1 MIYWQINF
9 DEIYGYPMTLRASLL
24 LVLIIITLPGY
35 AAINTIKHVN
45 LRQIAVENGLSQNT
59 VNHFYEDSQGF
70 IWISTQAGL
79 NRFDGESMLQLND
92 LNNHVSGSQIN
103 SFLRDSQGNQ
113 WISTDHGL
121 IFVNRDQS
129 ISHLSHFPSQKKYQS
144 SADMLVGSSEK
155 NAENVWIFSWNGIYS
170 YRLKGRDIIQPD
182 SMSVFHSRQN
192 NLLSY
197 AEDNGR
203 FWLGSTQG
211 LYLFNPEDLGLVK
224 IDLSSGSSEHQA
236 FSKLSI
242 KAINK
247 LDNHQLLVSANQG
260 LFLLDITDT
269 NNVQL
274 KLLAKGYIS
283 NISIDNHLIY
293 FSNLQEIK
301 TYDSIS
307 QKISTLF
314 SLSDVLPEHSA
325 YKIKTVFVDSQ
336 HLLWIGTYSQG
347 AFVWDTQS
355 LSFESWN
362 SKTKNSNLRLNHD
375 FVWSIDEASQGN
387 FWIGTEAG
395 LNYFESEKQIIHS
408 IIDKNTSGT
417 TSENLKIYDLLET
430 EKHLWLASA
439 DGLLKYDRSNNT
451 LRSFFPQFKQ
461 KKRPFIVF
469 SLLSVQ
475 PEQIWLATNIG
486 ILIFNTDTK
495 SFSFDKHIMPRTSAK
510 PTRLLKYQNGLLWI
524 GLPDKLITYS
534 IDKKQTNT
542 IFKSEK
548 NANGSYALLM
558 DLTLNNGK
566 LWLTYKKNGIYIVD
580 LENNNKIVKHLYIS
594 SGFPDNTVYSLQSS
608 DGYIWASSTQGLIR
622 ISPDNYQHVIF
633 NHRDGLVSNE
643 FNEGAALKSKSG
655 YFLYGGPTGLTKI
668 VPSELKKWNR
678 KRPAII
684 TLVEVFSQHPSD
696 KQTFVS
702 DNDINLRNSQDR
714 INFSFSTFD
723 FASPEDWQ
731 YEYWLEGA
739 KQSQPRITKHPQLL
753 LSDFPSGET
762 TFSVRA
768 ILIKDGSRSAVSTL
782 RIIGT
787 ETPTFT
793 IPKTIGIYLVI
804 ILIVGWIAYRRYM
817 AKKNSRSLYR
827 QLEENEKRLE
837 LALLDDRRGVWDF
850 LINQD
855 DLESSSFIIY
865 QNKREPIRLTLKKYF
880 SMVHPEDIDH
890 TKKAWVEF
898 SSGNKLS
905 FFESYRSFFDQDWV
919 WNRVNGKVN
928 DYYASGHPKRATGI
942 WTNVNQEKK
951 IEDKL
956 NLYSHAFQSTQD
968 IVFIL
973 DNELII
979 TVVNQAYENATG
991 FSVDGMIGKSM
1002 VDIAFSRFTEK
1013 ETKNIKR
1020 QVQQNKRWHGESSV
1034 PRRNAPSFS
1043 VSIRINVITKDNRD
1057 SGYVVVMSD
1066 TSQIKRSEEAIFDVS
1081 FYDQTTGL
1089 PNKVLAFDRL
1099 RQLLEQCK
1107 NSNQKLSIIF
1117 LSLDHFRKIKA
1128 SFDADTVNA
1137 LLGSVSNRLLPY
1149 IQKDDVLARY
1159 EQDTF
1164 IIIHRHA
1171 SDDNDILH
1179 TVNQLLK
1186 EISKTFLINEHAID
1200 ITACA
1205 GISSYPDDG
1214 GNWSELITKSETALA
1229 QTKQQGEN
1237 LFKYYHEGSNK
1248 KALERINIENSL
1260 NQAIQSGELFLVYQP
1275 LLKLKT
1281 MKTIEL
1287 DVNLRWGM
1295 EDNRIV
1301 YPSQF
1306 LPIAEEIGMLDTIC
1320 DWQINSL
1327 FGSLNRWNQEGLRLN
1342 VNINLPVTYL
1352 IAPKTINLI
1361 REKLSLH
1368 HIAPT
1373 DIFIAI
1379 HENNLKTNISE
1390 LVEVMT
1396 ELKSIGIQL
1405 VLDGFGKSSASLQN
1419 LQKLQFHSIKL
1430 DRSLIRNIGK
1440 NKFNDRVIL
1449 GIISLL
1455 NDLRLGSVA
1464 KGIET
1469 QQQLD
1474 FLLQHKCGYGQ
1485 GYLFSDPLNE
1495 NQMRQY
1501 MLDHQ

>member
-1 MIYWQINF
+1 
-9 DEIYGYPMTLRASLL
+9 MTPKAILL
-24 LVLIIITLPGY
+24 LVLTIVTLSSN

-79 NRFDGESMLQLND
+79 NRFDGESIIQLNE
-92 LNNHVSGSQIN
+92 LNIDNHVNNPQVN
-103 SFLRDSQGNQ
+103 SFLQDRQGNH

-121 IFVNRDQS
+121 IFVNHDQS
-129 ISHLSHFPSQKKYQS
+129 ISHLSHFPSEQKYQS
-144 SADMLVGSSEK
+144 SADMLVGSFEK
-155 NAENVWIFSWNGIYS
+155 DAENIWIFSWNGIYR
-170 YRLKGRDIIQPD
+170 YRLKGRDIVQPD
-182 SMSVFHSRQN
+182 SMSVFHSQQN
-192 NLLSY
+192 NLLSF
-197 AEDNGR
+197 AKDNGR

-211 LYLFNPEDLGLVK
+211 LYLFNPENLDLVK

-236 FSKLSI
+236 FSNLSI

-247 LDNHQLLVSANQG
+247 LDNNQLLVTANQG
-260 LFLLDITDT
+260 LFLLDISDTD
-269 NNVQL
+269 NIQL
-274 KLLAKGYIS
+274 KRLAHGYIS
-283 NISIDNHLIY
+283 NVSIDNHLIY

-301 TYDSIS
+301 TYNSIS
-307 QKISTLF
+307 QQISTLF
-314 SLSDVLPEHSA
+314 SLADVLPEHSA

-355 LSFESWN
+355 LSFESWS
-362 SKTKNSNLRLNHD
+362 SKTKNKNLRLNHD
-375 FVWSIDEASQGN
+375 FIWSIDEASQGD

-408 IIDKNTSGT
+408 IIDKTTSGT
-417 TSENLKIYDLLET
+417 TSENLKIYDLLEI
-430 EKHLWLASA
+430 EKYLWLASA
-439 DGLLKYDRSNNT
+439 DGLLNYDRSNKK

-461 KKRPFIVF
+461 QERPFIVY
-469 SLLSVQ
+469 SILSVQ
-475 PEQIWLATNIG
+475 AEQIWLATNVG
-486 ILIFNTDTK
+486 ILKFDTDTET
-495 SFSFDKHIMPRTSAK
+495 FSFDKHIMPKHSAE
-510 PTRLLKYQNGLLWI
+510 PARLLKYQNDLLWI
-524 GLPDKLITYS
+524 GLPDKLVTYS

-542 IFKSEK
+542 IFEPGK
-548 NANGSYALLM
+548 NADGSRALLV
-558 DLTLNNGK
+558 DLTIYKNK
-566 LWLTYKKNGIYIVD
+566 LWLSYKNNGIYIID
-580 LENNNKIVKHLYIS
+580 LENDNKIVKHLHVA
-594 SGFPDNTVYSLQSS
+594 SGFPDNAIYSLQNS

-633 NHRDGLVSNE
+633 DYRDGLVSNE
-643 FNEGAALKSKSG
+643 FNEGAALISKAG
-655 YFLYGGPTGLTKI
+655 HFLYGGPTGLTRI
-668 VPSELKKWNR
+668 NPSEIKERDR

-684 TLVEVFSQHPSD
+684 TSVEIFSQPSSD
-696 KQTFVS
+696 KRAFVKGNNVS
-702 DNDINLRNSQDR
+702 LTKNHDAINV
-714 INFSFSTFD
+714 SFSTFD
-723 FASPEDWQ
+723 FINPGDWQ

-739 KQSQPRITKHPQLL
+739 KQSQPRITRHPQLL

-762 TFSVRA
+762 ILNVRA
-768 ILIKDGSRSAVSTL
+768 IFIKDGSRSKTSTL
-782 RIIGT
+782 RIVGT
-787 ETPTFT
+787 GTPIFA
-793 IPKTIGIYLVI
+793 IPKTTGTFLIIFLLV
-804 ILIVGWIAYRRYM
+804 VWIAYRRHL
-817 AKKNSRSLYR
+817 AKKSSRSLSQ

-837 LALLDDRRGVWDF
+837 LALLDDRRGIWDC

-855 DLESSSFIIY
+855 DLENSSLVIY
-865 QNKREPIRLTLKKYF
+865 RNKREPTRVTLQKYF
-880 SMVHPEDIDH
+880 SMLHPEDAERA
-890 TKKAWVEF
+890 KKAWTEF
-898 SSGNKLS
+898 SSGNKTS
-905 FFESYRSFFDQDWV
+905 FFEVYRSFIEQRLV
-919 WNRVNGKVN
+919 WNRVYGKVN
-928 DYYASGHPKRATGI
+928 ETYASGHPKRATGI
-942 WTNVNQEKK
+942 WTDINQEKT

-973 DNELII
+973 DSELII

-991 FSVDGMIGKSM
+991 FSVEGMIGRSM

-1013 ETKNIKR
+1013 ETINIKR

-1043 VSIRINVITKDNRD
+1043 VSIRINVITKDNKD

-1066 TSQIKRSEEAIFDVS
+1066 ISQIKRSEESVFDVS

-1099 RQLLEQCK
+1099 RQILDQCK
-1107 NSNQKLSIIF
+1107 NNNQKLSVIF
-1117 LSLDHFRKIKA
+1117 LSIDHFRKIKT
-1128 SFDADTVNA
+1128 SFDGDTVNA
-1137 LLGSVSNRLLPY
+1137 LIGGVSNRLLPY

-1164 IIIHRHA
+1164 LIIHRHS
-1171 SDDNDILH
+1171 SDDNEILH

-1186 EISKTFLINEHAID
+1186 EISKNFLINDHSID

-1205 GISSYPDDG
+1205 GISTYPDDG

-1260 NQAIQSGELFLVYQP
+1260 NLAIQSGELFLVYQP

-1306 LPIAEEIGMLDTIC
+1306 LPIAEEIGMLNTIC
-1320 DWQINSL
+1320 DWQINALFSSL
-1327 FGSLNRWNQEGLRLN
+1327 SRWNQEGLKLYI
-1342 VNINLPVTYL
+1342 NINLPVSYL
-1352 IAPKTINLI
+1352 ITPTTVSFIK
-1361 REKLSLH
+1361 EKLSLH
-1368 HIAPT
+1368 RIAPS

-1379 HENNLKTNISE
+1379 HENNIKTNISE

-1419 LQKLQFHSIKL
+1419 LQKLQFRSIKL

-1455 NDLRLGSVA
+1455 NDLRMGSVA

-1495 NQMRQY
+1495 NQMRLY
-1501 MLDHQ
+1501 LLDHQ